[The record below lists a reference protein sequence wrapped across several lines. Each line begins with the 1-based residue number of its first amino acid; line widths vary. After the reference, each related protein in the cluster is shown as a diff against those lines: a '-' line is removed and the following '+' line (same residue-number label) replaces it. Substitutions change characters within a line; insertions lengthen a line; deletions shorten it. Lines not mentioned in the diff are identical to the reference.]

1 MNQFSD
7 AQLIEQYLKIR
18 QLKAEMAER
27 HKAELAPLDGAM
39 DTIEGVMS
47 ARLIERGAQ
56 NVKTDFGT
64 AYRST
69 VTRYRVVDQ
78 DAFRQ
83 KLLDSGAWGLA
94 ILSTSKAEI
103 DDYVKTYG
111 ALPPGTDA
119 TTIESTNFRKA

>member
-47 ARLIERGAQ
+47 ARLIERGA
-56 NVKTDFGT
+56 NNSKTDAGT
-64 AYRST
+64 AYRSR
-69 VTRYRVVDQ
+69 VVKYKVVDQ
-78 DAFRQ
+78 NAFREY
-83 KLLDSGAWGLA
+83 LLATGNWDQAN
-94 ILSTSKAEI
+94 LSTLKEGM
-103 DDYVKTYG
+103 DTYVETNG
-111 ALPPGTDA
+111 TLPPGTDA
-119 TTIESTNFRKA
+119 TAIESTNFRKA